1 MTQDWDTQQQ
11 KGKRI
16 SDGRDNL
23 SKDEGTSKPQEDQ
36 VASQTEE
43 RLPGKDCSAILN
55 SEPYKD
61 SALIILLD
69 TRCGKV
75 I

>member
-1 MTQDWDTQQQ
+1 MTQDWDTWQQ

-23 SKDEGTSKPQEDQ
+23 SKDEGTSEPQEDQ
-36 VASQTEE
+36 VASLTKE
-43 RLPGKDCSAILN
+43 RVPGKDCSAILN